1 MPQQTHA
8 VSEKVRIE
16 IRNCHN
22 RVTVNG
28 SEDAHTVIANDSA
41 RQDGDTLVF
50 ENMSKVLV
58 RVPRT
63 ATVLITDCEADVRV
77 DDLAGRVEITRIDG
91 DIALRNLSGE
101 TLVSE
106 VDGDLAI
113 KNVLML
119 QGQGA
124 WHGDVAIREVNSAKL
139 EAIDGDLSVWN
150 IRELLVVDEID
161 GDANLREM
169 NGRVSINHVS
179 GDLIA
184 SEIAGTFE
192 LADVRGDAIVSL
204 AQAAD
209 LKLIAKGDIVLRLPE
224 NIDAEIE
231 LDAPHGDLIAHH
243 DIQIAEEDE
252 RHLRGT
258 IGNGGVKIQV
268 ESTHGDL
275 ILEGQRPMRHSHFE
289 HMGQDIAEE
298 VHASVRASLG
308 EMPRGHA
315 IAEQVRES
323 VRASLGD
330 WKRHGRHRII
340 IRKHH
345 HPDEDETAFEEPIEE
360 TPPKPTLT
368 SAERQAILDAIARGE
383 LSVDDAIKKLRGEM

>member
-1 MPQQTHA
+1 MPQQTYA
-8 VSEKVRIE
+8 VSEKVWIE
-16 IRNCHN
+16 IRNCHH

-28 SEDAHTVIANDSA
+28 SEDTHTVIANGSA
-41 RQDGDTLVF
+41 HQDGDTLVF
-50 ENMSKVLV
+50 ENMNQVLV
-58 RVPRT
+58 RAPRT
-63 ATVLITDCEADVRV
+63 ATVCITDCDADVRV

-113 KNVLML
+113 KNVLRL

-124 WHGDVAIREVNSAKL
+124 WNGDVAIREVNSAKL
-139 EAIDGDLSVWN
+139 EAIDGDLSAWN

-204 AQAAD
+204 TQAAD

-224 NIDAEIE
+224 TIDAEIE

-243 DIQIAEEDE
+243 AVKITEEDE
-252 RHLRGT
+252 QHLRGT

-289 HMGQDIAEE
+289 HMGQEIAEK
-298 VHASVRASLG
+298 VRASVG

-345 HPDEDETAFEEPIEE
+345 HPDEDETAFEEPLEE

-368 SAERQAILDAIARGE
+368 SAERQAILDAIAHGE